1 MVKDFRPKRENDEIR
16 IKMNITVDLPAEVAK
31 QAEQM
36 GIYEFDRCT
45 FNADTHR
52 MTASVTTIFY
62 RKGA

>member
-1 MVKDFRPKRENDEIR
+1 MVKDFRPKRENDE

>member
-1 MVKDFRPKRENDEIR
+1 MVQNFRPNRKDDEIR
-16 IKMNITVDLPAEVAK
+16 VKMNITVDLPAEAAK

>member
-1 MVKDFRPKRENDEIR
+1 MVQNFRPNRKDDEIR
-16 IKMNITVDLPAEVAK
+16 IKMDITVDLPAEVAE
-31 QAEQM
+31 QAERM

>member
-1 MVKDFRPKRENDEIR
+1 MVQEFKPNGKDDEVR
-16 IKMNITVDLPAEVAK
+16 VKMDITIDLPTEVAQ
-31 QAEQM
+31 QAERM

-45 FNADTHR
+45 YDEKTHR

>member
-45 FNADTHR
+45 FRSED
-52 MTASVTTIFY
+52 VV
-62 RKGA
+62 

>member
-1 MVKDFRPKRENDEIR
+1 MVKNFRPKRKNDEIR
-16 IKMNITVDLPAEVAK
+16 IKMNITVDLPAEVAD
-31 QAEQM
+31 QM

-45 FNADTHR
+45 FDADTHR